1 MSAPVVR
8 GLRAL
13 ARRVGRNEGGYSL
26 VELVVTVAI
35 LGTVMTAVSVLFEG
49 GIHAQTDMDARF
61 QSQVNLNIAVGK
73 LRREAHGACGLAAG
87 NTTSSIT
94 LNLPATGTPPQ
105 PPATPCTP
113 SVVIP
118 ITWCTIG
125 SGFRYKLYRVAGS
138 TCTVTNAKQYADYIK
153 QSAVF
158 TSFTALDLAKSS
170 LARLHIHFPVNLKA
184 NGSPNSVYTIDDDI
198 VFRNSGT

>member
-1 MSAPVVR
+1 MIAPVVR

-35 LGTVMTAVSVLFEG
+35 LGTVMTAISVLFEG
-49 GIHAQTDMDARF
+49 GIHAQTDLDARF
-61 QSQVNLNIAVGK
+61 QSQVQLNTAVGK

-87 NTTSSIT
+87 YTTSSIT

-105 PPATPCTP
+105 PPATPCTTP
-113 SVVIP
+113 SPV
-118 ITWCTIG
+118 TWCTIG
-125 SGFRYKLYRVAGS
+125 SGFRYKLYRVVGS
-138 TCTVTNAKQYADYIK
+138 TCTVTNAQQYADYIK

-158 TSFTALDLAKSS
+158 TSFTALNLATSS
-170 LARLHIHFPVNLKA
+170 LARLHIHFPINVKA

-198 VFRNSGT
+198 VFRNSAT

>member
-1 MSAPVVR
+1 MRAPVVR
-8 GLRAL
+8 RLQAL
-13 ARRVGRNEGGYSL
+13 ARRVGRNEGYSL

-35 LGTVMTAVSVLFEG
+35 LGAVMTAMSVLFEG
-49 GIHAQTDMDARF
+49 GIHAQTDLDARF
-61 QSQVNLNIAVGK
+61 QSQVNLNTAVGK

-94 LNLPATGTPPQ
+94 MNMPAVGAPPQ
-105 PPATPCTP
+105 PPATPCTTP
-113 SVVIP
+113 WPV
-118 ITWCTIG
+118 TWCTIG
-125 SGFRYKLYRVAGS
+125 SGFRYKLYRVLGS
-138 TCTVTNAKQYADYIK
+138 TCTVTNAKQYSDYIK

-158 TSFTALDLAKSS
+158 TSYTAMNALNSS
-170 LARLHIHFPVNLKA
+170 LARLHIHFPVNVKA

>member
-26 VELVVTVAI
+26 VELAVTVAI

-49 GIHAQTDMDARF
+49 GF

-138 TCTVTNAKQYADYIK
+138 TC
-153 QSAVF
+153 
-158 TSFTALDLAKSS
+158 
-170 LARLHIHFPVNLKA
+170 
-184 NGSPNSVYTIDDDI
+184 
-198 VFRNSGT
+198 